1 MSDRIPTESQY
12 RYFRYF
18 DFIICLPFVVLP
30 LFVTLPYRV
39 NIFLSWEGAYRMY
52 LGQTPFEDFGIP
64 MGYGYWLI
72 PMLFFKIFG
81 TTLGSLVK
89 AQVLINVLS
98 LLSIRG
104 ILTLL
109 KVPVPVVTFS
119 LFVSCLTYVLFNFWP
134 WYNHTVVVFELL
146 GLWLLLIALYSERA
160 NRAAKF
166 IAILCAGVVM
176 FISFF
181 TKQDVGAIGLVISL
195 VILGIHASRS
205 KQWMLPVGFL
215 LAYLITAAMFILPH
229 INHEFTYWFNVGQP
243 PHSARISILF
253 LLDAFMAEALWEK
266 VWLAL
271 ILVVA
276 VIRYPTVKSLWSD
289 TPALSLLLITLGLIG
304 QAIITRVTSPLPT
317 NHMTYFH
324 AFAFAVVAA
333 FANLDWLKRWVPVT
347 LVTLFTLAVI
357 FSDGYWKYAKPVL
370 NINREKTN
378 PNDTVVHEPW
388 VRSQL
393 DGFSNVSMP
402 KSTVDGMERLVRTY
416 AQKESGLRVLNM
428 TELTPLALSLN
439 YTPPTDQPL
448 WYHLRVGIFQR
459 EVDMLCDRIKRR
471 EYDLVLFEDIPSL
484 NNFYP
489 YQIRETLRQHY
500 TQTDRFLA
508 PRKLQDSWIE
518 VYTNQPPASKSN

>member
-1 MSDRIPTESQY
+1 
-12 RYFRYF
+12 
-18 DFIICLPFVVLP
+18 
-30 LFVTLPYRV
+30 
-39 NIFLSWEGAYRMY
+39 MY
-52 LGQTPFEDFGIP
+52 LGQTPFEDFGLP

-72 PMLFFKIFG
+72 PLLFFKIFG
-81 TTLGSLVK
+81 PTLGSLVK
-89 AQVLINVLS
+89 AQVLINALS
-98 LLSIRG
+98 LLSVRG

-146 GLWLLLIALYSERA
+146 SLWLLLIALYSEWA
-160 NRAAKF
+160 NRAVKF
-166 IAILCAGVVM
+166 IAILCAGMVM

-181 TKQDVGAIGLVISL
+181 TKQDVGAIGLVVSM
-195 VILGIHASRS
+195 VILGVHAVRS

-215 LAYLITAAMFILPH
+215 LAYLTTAALFILPH
-229 INHEFTYWFNVGQP
+229 IDHEFAYWFNVGQP

-271 ILVVA
+271 ILVVV

-324 AFAFAVVAA
+324 AFSFGVVGA
-333 FANLDWLKRWVPVT
+333 FANPGLLKRWVPVT
-347 LVTLFTLAVI
+347 LVTLVTLAVI
-357 FSDGYWKYAKPVL
+357 FSDGYWKYAKPIL
-370 NINREKTN
+370 KINREKTN
-378 PNDTVVHEPW
+378 PNDTIDYEPW
-388 VRSQL
+388 IRTRL
-393 DGFSNVSMP
+393 EGFSKVSMP
-402 KSTVDGMERLVRTY
+402 QSTVEGMERLIERY
-416 AQKESGLRVLNM
+416 GQREPGLRVLNM

-439 YTPPTDQPL
+439 YTPPVNQPL

-459 EVDMLCDRIKRR
+459 EVDLLCDRIKNHQ
-471 EYDLVLFEDIPSL
+471 YDLVLFEDIPSL

-489 YQIRETLRQHY
+489 YQIREALRQHY

-508 PRKLQDSWIE
+508 PRKLEDSWIE
-518 VYTNQPPASKSN
+518 VYTNQTPSSNSNR